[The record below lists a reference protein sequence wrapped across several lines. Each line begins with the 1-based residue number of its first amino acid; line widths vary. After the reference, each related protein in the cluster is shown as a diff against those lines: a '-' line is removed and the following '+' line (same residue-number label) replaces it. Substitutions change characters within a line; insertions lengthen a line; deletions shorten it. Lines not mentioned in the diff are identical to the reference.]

1 MRVLITGGAGFLG
14 SHLCDR
20 LISLG
25 HEVTALD
32 NLMCGSRANL
42 VQHEINASF
51 QFIEADV
58 THPLTGRY
66 DWIFNL
72 ACPASPPIYQ
82 RDPVNTAKVN
92 FLGALNCLELA
103 RACGARVFQASSSEV
118 YGDPEVTPQPESYR
132 GNVNPIGPRACYDEG
147 KRIAETLFFD
157 FHRRFGTDIK
167 VARIF
172 NTYGPRMDK
181 NDGRVVSNFIV
192 QALLGDPLT
201 LYGDGKQTRSFCFV
215 DDLIDG
221 FVRLMESD
229 PTVLGPINIG
239 NPVECTM
246 IELAEL
252 VIELTGSRSSM
263 IHLPL
268 PVDDPRHRCPDITVA
283 REMLGWEPKV
293 SLQDGLVRAIGY
305 FEQMLGK
312 QRISVK

>member
-14 SHLCDR
+14 SYLCDR

-25 HEVTALD
+25 YEVTALD

-42 VQHEINASF
+42 VQHEKNASF

-58 THPLTGRY
+58 IHPLTGRY

-82 RDPVNTAKVN
+82 RDPVNSAKVN

-132 GNVNPIGPRACYDEG
+132 GNVNPTGPRACYDEG

-157 FHRRFGTDIK
+157 FHRRYGTDIK

-192 QALLGDPLT
+192 QALLGEPLT

-221 FVRLMESD
+221 FVRLMASD
-229 PTVLGPINIG
+229 STVLGPVNIG
-239 NPVECTM
+239 NPVESTM

-252 VIELTGSRSSM
+252 VLELTGSKSSM

-268 PVDDPRHRCPDITVA
+268 PVDDPKHRCPDITVA

-305 FEQMLGK
+305 FERTL
-312 QRISVK
+312 V